1 MLAEKKIT
9 EFLQDLA
16 SDLPAPGG
24 GGAAALTGAMA
35 ASLISMVARLT
46 IGKKGYEEVEKQM
59 ADILR
64 LSDELY
70 QKLCQQIDEDAEAFN
85 EVIAAM
91 KMPKE
96 TEAQTTARAEAMQK
110 SFRRAAEVPG
120 QAAVNCSKV
129 LDLAALVA
137 NQCNTNVSSD
147 VGVAAELAWA
157 GLQSSLLNV
166 RINLPYIKDEQFV
179 RETRKNMEILTESA
193 GRAKEQALNAVAG
206 QIG

>member
-1 MLAEKKIT
+1 
-9 EFLQDLA
+9 
-16 SDLPAPGG
+16 
-24 GGAAALTGAMA
+24 
-35 ASLISMVARLT
+35 MVARLT

-85 EVIAAM
+85 DVIAAM

-166 RINLPYIKDEQFV
+166 RINLPYIKDEQYV
-179 RETRKNMEILTESA
+179 RDARKNMEILSESA
-193 GRAKEQALNAVAG
+193 GKAKERALNAVAG